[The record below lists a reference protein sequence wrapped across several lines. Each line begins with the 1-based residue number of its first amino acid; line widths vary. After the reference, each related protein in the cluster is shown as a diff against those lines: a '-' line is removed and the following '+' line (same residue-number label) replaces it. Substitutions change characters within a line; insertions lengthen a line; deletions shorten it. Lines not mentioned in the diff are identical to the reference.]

1 MSSPSKWVV
10 NGRAVPAARGRGF
23 RLTGGDEP
31 SVSRLG
37 GNRPRFPAARCR
49 RRRRPRAPGRGG
61 PSPTSSPRPPN
72 GPARPGPGCTGRH
85 RRRVRVPRNRAIA
98 RRSRGMQ
105 SMPGTQHDLGV
116 SGAFDPSRTSTL
128 ASPTCAA
135 SPTSSGPCSHWPPTT
150 PGPAPCGA
158 TTASRHAHRRGPTW
172 PRRSRPRRTRLP
184 AHRTVHLVPD
194 RHEGQHLKPQPLP
207 P

>member
-1 MSSPSKWVV
+1 MSSPPKWVV

-37 GNRPRFPAARCR
+37 GNRPRVPAARCR
-49 RRRRPRAPGRGG
+49 RRRRPRAR
-61 PSPTSSPRPPN
+61 TRRPFADLVATAAERP
-72 GPARPGPGCTGRH
+72 GPARTWCTGRH

-105 SMPGTQHDLGV
+105 LMPGTQHDLGV